1 MNHINKLHERDEAL
15 QILGARKYATK
26 EEIRAAWKRI
36 ASTTHPD
43 LEGGSAEKFG
53 QARCAYELLCDLSE
67 RYPRPQVQKPKT
79 DLGRTASVGFGIAA
93 KLKRPRVVTR
103 IVDVTIDAEAQCKAL
118 LGEKDDAADRDAK
131 TDNLNAEVCEN
142 DAAASVAEV
151 DPKDHVP
158 QAIRRRGRRLSY
170 IVTTPL
176 GKGANRVA
184 LPTGELTH
192 KSKVDPK
199 MVNIESPT
207 EGSGTY
213 EVPEKVRSHLFPGAN
228 QVRIHFA
235 EAK

>member
-1 MNHINKLHERDEAL
+1 MAIAVHPN
-15 QILGARKYATK
+15 RK
-26 EEIRAAWKRI
+26 
-36 ASTTHPD
+36 
-43 LEGGSAEKFG
+43 GGSVQKFKI
-53 QARCAYELLCDLSE
+53 ARRAYELLCDLSE
-67 RYPRPQVQKPKT
+67 RYPRPQVQKPRT
-79 DLGRTASVGFGIAA
+79 DLGRTASVVPGIAA

-103 IVDVTIDAEAQCKAL
+103 IVDVTNDAEAQCQAL
-118 LGEKDDAADRDAK
+118 LDKKDYAADGDAK
-131 TDNLNAEVCEN
+131 TVGLVSAICAN
-142 DAAASVAEV
+142 DATALAEDA

-184 LPTGELTH
+184 LPTGELVH
-192 KSKVDPK
+192 KRNVDPK
-199 MVNIESPT
+199 MVNIESAT

-213 EVPEKVRSHLFPGAN
+213 EVPEKVRTHLFPGAN